1 MPDYTIRDANADDLP
16 AIQDLLVTTWHHT
29 YDDIYGEDRVN
40 DITARWHS
48 VQALA
53 NGLYASDRRFL
64 IAEIEDRIVA
74 TAYAGNGDGSEVKLF
89 RLYVH
94 PDCQG
99 TGLGRE
105 LLARITAAFPAAEKM
120 TLEVEPQ
127 NRNAILFYE
136 KHGFVASGEGD
147 DCGGQGDDIPHLI
160 MTKAI

>member
-1 MPDYTIRDANADDLP
+1 MPEYTIRDANADDLP
-16 AIQDLLVTTWHHT
+16 AIRDLLVTTWHHT

-53 NGLYASDRRFL
+53 NGLHAADGRFL
-64 IAEIEDRIVA
+64 IAEIEERIVA
-74 TAYAGNGDGSEVKLF
+74 TAYAGGGEGSDVKLF

-99 TGLGRE
+99 VGLGRA
-105 LLARITAAFPAAEKM
+105 LLEKITAEFPAADTM

-127 NRNAILFYE
+127 NVSAIAFYE
-136 KHGFVASGEGD
+136 RHGFVVAGTGEDCGGEGD
-147 DCGGQGDDIPHLI
+147 GIAHLV
-160 MTKAI
+160 MTRSI